1 MYKFDRTYRLVVGKS
16 GGQGKEIKPP
26 IHIEFE
32 IEKTT
37 KPDPNQHKIKIYNLK
52 PETVEAI
59 SKPDGFCVLYAG
71 YKEEE
76 EDVLMAAGGVVD
88 AYTYLDGENRITELI
103 VADGWVELRDSA
115 VSLGYGKGVNAH
127 TIIKDIAG
135 QMNLHLVMDKD
146 VPNRTWEHGFSFMG
160 AARKALDKVVA
171 GTGLEWSVQNQTL
184 QVIKKLN
191 TTKRQAVVISPDS
204 GLIGYPEKQ
213 REGAREKAPAPTKKG
228 KQKEIVSAEQQRDGW
243 KVTSLLLPFIN
254 PGDIVKVESREI
266 NDFYRVENVK
276 HSGALDDGDW
286 VSELELKEIK

>member
-1 MYKFDRTYRLVVGKS
+1 MNKFDRTYRLVVGKS
-16 GGQGKEIKPP
+16 GGKGKEIKPP

-37 KPDPNQHKIKIYNLK
+37 KPDPNQHKIVIYNLK
-52 PETVEAI
+52 PETIEAI

-76 EDVLMAAGGVVD
+76 EEVLMAAGSVVD
-88 AYTYLDGENRITELI
+88 AYTHIDGENRVTELLI
-103 VADGWVELRDSA
+103 ADGWVELRDSA
-115 VSLGYGKGVNAH
+115 VSLGYGKGANAH

-146 VPNRTWEHGFSFMG
+146 VPNRTWAHGFSFMG
-160 AARKALDKVVA
+160 AARKALDKIVA

-213 REGAREKAPAPTKKG
+213 REGAREKAPVADKKG
-228 KQKEIVSAEQQRDGW
+228 KKKEIVSAEQQRDGW
-243 KVTSLLLPFIN
+243 KVTSLLLPYVN

-266 NDFYRVENVK
+266 NDFYRAENVK
-276 HSGALDDGDW
+276 HVGGFDDGDW
-286 VSELELKEIK
+286 FTELELKEIK